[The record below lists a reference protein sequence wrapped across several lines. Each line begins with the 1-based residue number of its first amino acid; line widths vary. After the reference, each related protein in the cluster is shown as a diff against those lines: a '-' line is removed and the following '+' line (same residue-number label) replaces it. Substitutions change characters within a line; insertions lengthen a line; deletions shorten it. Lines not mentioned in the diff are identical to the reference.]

1 MTIVDW
7 SDNFS
12 ENLVE
17 LMKDRGMT
25 QFDLAQESGIAVGS
39 INAYLHKKSL
49 PGIKAI
55 INIAFA
61 LDVDVG
67 ELIDFGDTI
76 D

>member
-7 SDNFS
+7 TQCFS
-12 ENLVE
+12 EKLLE
-17 LMKDRGMT
+17 LMDDRMMT
-25 QFDLAQESGIAVGS
+25 QQDLAQESGIAIGS
-39 INAYLHKKSL
+39 ISAYIHKKSL
-49 PGIKAI
+49 PGPKAI

-61 LDVDVG
+61 LDVDVT

>member
-1 MTIVDW
+1 MTLIEW
-7 SDNFS
+7 SDCFS
-12 ENLVE
+12 ENLLE
-17 LMKDRGMT
+17 LLKDRRMS
-25 QFDLAQESGIAVGS
+25 QYELAQESGVSSGS
-39 INAYLHKKSL
+39 ISAYINKQSL

-55 INIAFA
+55 INIACV